1 MATSIYHG
9 EMPLLD
15 RVDIFVKAGDGGNG
29 VVSFRREKYV
39 PFGGPD
45 GGDGGNGGSIYLV
58 ADASLNTLNH
68 LRRRHHFKA
77 EGGHNGEGGKRHGRN
92 GEDLSILVPPGTVVT
107 DLDDQIVADLAE
119 PGQQILLAQGGRGGW
134 GNTRFTT
141 ATYQAPRVA
150 QKGGPGAEGRFRL
163 VLKLIADVGIV
174 GYPNVG
180 KSTLLAA
187 VSAARPKVA
196 DYPFT
201 TLEPILGVVEMGFK
215 TFVMADIPGLI
226 EGAHRGA
233 GLGQDFLRHI
243 ERTRLLIH
251 VVDGTSKSPQQDWEN
266 VNRELA
272 LFNPALAQK
281 LQVVAVNKIDLPQV
295 RERIPQFEEDLKP
308 LGVSLHFI
316 SAATGEGTAPL
327 LREVA
332 TLLAQIQ
339 AQAPKETGFKVFKPR
354 PLPNRVDVHKEN
366 GLFVVSG
373 ARVERLVN
381 MTDMENPDALTILR
395 RQLRQMGVDR
405 ALEKAGVQQGD
416 PVRIGRAEFTWE

>member
-15 RVDIFVKAGDGGNG
+15 RVDIFVTAGDGGNG

-77 EGGHNGEGGKRHGRN
+77 ERGHNGEGGKRHGRN

-119 PGQQILLAQGGRGGW
+119 PGQQILLAQGGRGGG
-134 GNTRFTT
+134 GNSRFTT

-150 QKGGPGAEGRFRL
+150 QKGEPGAEGRFRL

-251 VVDGTSKSPQQDWEN
+251 VVDGTSQSPRQDWEN

-272 LFNPALAQK
+272 LFNPALARK
-281 LQVVAVNKIDLPQV
+281 PQVVAVNKIDLPQV

-316 SAATGEGTAPL
+316 AAATGEGTEPL

-339 AQAPKETGFKVFKPR
+339 AQAPQETGLKVFKPR
-354 PLPNRVDVHKEN
+354 PLPNRVAVHKGD

-381 MTDMENPDALTILR
+381 MTDLENTDALSILR
-395 RQLRQMGVDR
+395 RQLTQMGVDR
-405 ALEKAGVQQGD
+405 ALVKAGVQQGD
-416 PVRIGRAEFTWE
+416 TVRIGRAEFTWE